1 MADARSIN
9 VKLTIDVDKYVAGI
23 ERARAATEALTAEL
37 RACGISDA
45 DMPSAIKSALRI
57 IKDEDGDP
65 KFAVAI

>member
-37 RACGISDA
+37 RA
-45 DMPSAIKSALRI
+45 LRI